1 MFSLRVPNA
10 RIEELAAAWAST
22 GTWVEG
28 FGGMRLS
35 VALDATADARPV
47 GRRDISELA
56 RDGEVELA
64 MFLADPTDSP
74 DHPVFRQ
81 LVA

>member
-28 FGGMRLS
+28 FGGKRLS
-35 VALDATADARPV
+35 VALDATADARPSDV
-47 GRRDISELA
+47 EISELA
-56 RDGEVELA
+56 RDGEVEFA